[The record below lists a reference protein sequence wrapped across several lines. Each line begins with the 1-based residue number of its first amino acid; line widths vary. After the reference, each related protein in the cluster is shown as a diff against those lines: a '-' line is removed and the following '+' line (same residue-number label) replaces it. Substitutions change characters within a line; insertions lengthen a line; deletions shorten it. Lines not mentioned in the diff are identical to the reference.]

1 MDRFWVGDAV
11 MSRLIVQ
18 QVEEVF
24 HSEGNGSTC
33 AQNHGEQ
40 IIDKLLKRALETA
53 SDSISY
59 TQSSSYC
66 LPPLSQTHLAPLSR
80 SVYAGGKCAVPS
92 WRAVV

>member
-1 MDRFWVGDAV
+1 

-40 IIDKLLKRALETA
+40 IIDKLLKRAL
-53 SDSISY
+53 
-59 TQSSSYC
+59 
-66 LPPLSQTHLAPLSR
+66 
-80 SVYAGGKCAVPS
+80 
-92 WRAVV
+92 